1 MEERLMRILLI
12 QGANTNLFGKR
23 EPALYGRTTAA
34 EIDQM
39 VQAHAA
45 RRGVTLE
52 IRYTNSEAECIE
64 LIQRAFL
71 DGWDGLLM
79 NPGGFT
85 RHARVIGETLKATG
99 IPYVEVHMKNLEA
112 HGGRSVL
119 AEHAVGVVMGFREHG
134 YLYALDA
141 LCDWLE
147 RKKE

>member
-1 MEERLMRILLI
+1 MRILLI

-39 VQAHAA
+39 VQARAA
-45 RRGVTLE
+45 RRGVDLE

-71 DGWDGLLM
+71 DGRDGLLM

-85 RHARVIGETLKATG
+85 RHSGVIGETLKATG

-119 AEHAVGVVMGFREHG
+119 AEHAVGVIMGFREHG

>member
-1 MEERLMRILLI
+1 MRILLI

>member
-1 MEERLMRILLI
+1 MRILLI

-23 EPALYGRTTAA
+23 DPALYGRMTAA
-34 EIDQM
+34 EIDQTIH
-39 VQAHAA
+39 AHAG
-45 RRGVTLE
+45 RRGVTAE

-64 LIQRAFL
+64 LIQQAFL
-71 DGWDGLLM
+71 EGWDGLLM

-85 RHARVIGETLKATG
+85 RHSRVIGETLKATG

-119 AEHAVGVVMGFREHG
+119 AEHAVGVVMGFRERG

-147 RKKE
+147 QKKE

>member
-1 MEERLMRILLI
+1 MRILLI

-23 EPALYGRTTAA
+23 DPALYGRMTAA
-34 EIDQM
+34 EIDQTI
-39 VQAHAA
+39 QAHAA
-45 RRGVTLE
+45 RRGVDLE

-64 LIQRAFL
+64 LIQQAFL
-71 DGWDGLLM
+71 GGWDGLLM

-85 RHARVIGETLKATG
+85 RHSGVIGETLKATG

-119 AEHAVGVVMGFREHG
+119 AEQAVGVVMGFRERG
-134 YLYALDA
+134 YMYGLDA